1 MSDRGKDGD
10 RQTYRQTSKRKETD
24 KTDDQC
30 VSTKLSFENFAKC
43 WIIFVNVL
51 WCGTGSGNGSGLE
64 SVALLMLESLT
75 SNNHLWA
82 LHCWMP
88 TPLALTIVLDVADVQ
103 IRFSHNYLG
112 ALKVFYNVLYLGAF
126 QVLESGFSHN
136 YLRALP
142 VLESG
147 ISQNRLGTLQEL
159 DFDISHFYLGTL
171 QVLECEKLCEI
182 AILLSYNFARY
193 ETLVGNPTG
202 GGGGGFWNSLW

>member
-1 MSDRGKDGD
+1 
-10 RQTYRQTSKRKETD
+10 
-24 KTDDQC
+24 
-30 VSTKLSFENFAKC
+30 
-43 WIIFVNVL
+43 
-51 WCGTGSGNGSGLE
+51 
-64 SVALLMLESLT
+64 
-75 SNNHLWA
+75 
-82 LHCWMP
+82 MP

-202 GGGGGFWNSLW
+202 GGGGVLELSMVDAEPGRQCMQLLIRIEDYHGGPGGNHHHHHQIYSTIHTASN

>member
-1 MSDRGKDGD
+1 MLNYFRECVVMWYWKWQRFRVGIRGISHNNL
-10 RQTYRQTSKRKETD
+10 R
-24 KTDDQC
+24 
-30 VSTKLSFENFAKC
+30 
-43 WIIFVNVL
+43 
-51 WCGTGSGNGSGLE
+51 
-64 SVALLMLESLT
+64 ALLMLESLT

-193 ETLVGNPTG
+193 
-202 GGGGGFWNSLW
+202 